1 MFDAVN
7 DQLDEK
13 GTVIDATVVQAQG
26 RLPRYPTD
34 GEGGR
39 IGSPIYPEPDWGRRS
54 NFGFK
59 GHLAIDDASWLVRDA
74 RLTPAQVG
82 DIGMFEGL
90 IQGDEGIVCA
100 EAAYVSAGHATLVAP
115 MGETNAGEAPFPIL
129 PFTWNS
135 TLAPMTGRIPIT
147 PSTVRKHVRYAVIA
161 RNEVLRIPKH

>member
-1 MFDAVN
+1 MLKALLLQHLHDATDPKLEERVNNDLSWRRFACLGLADGTLDHTTISRFRGLMLERGLMRRVFDAVN

-54 NFGFK
+54 NLGFK
-59 GHLAIDDASWLVRDA
+59 GQLPIDHGSWLVRDA

-82 DIGMFEGL
+82 DIGMFEAL
-90 IQGDEGIVCA
+90 IRGDEGWCA
-100 EAAYVSAGHATLVAP
+100 PTRRTRA
-115 MGETNAGEAPFPIL
+115 
-129 PFTWNS
+129 
-135 TLAPMTGRIPIT
+135 
-147 PSTVRKHVRYAVIA
+147 
-161 RNEVLRIPKH
+161 